1 MMETMLL
8 AVQLLAQAPDPTKVV
23 ANVGAWRMTSRI
35 NPLDDSKMANGV
47 LLDAKTRVALMIR
60 CSSGEAGVLLV
71 WGRYLR
77 GAVSQVTTRVGVA
90 KAVEQAW
97 PILTDHRATM
107 HPNPN
112 AFIAELAVS
121 DRLVAQA
128 VPADGT
134 PVTVVFALEGVDQV
148 VRAVREACPLSD
160 PREKR

>member
-1 MMETMLL
+1 METMLL
-8 AVQLLAQAPDPTKVV
+8 AAQLVAQAADPRKTVV
-23 ANVGAWRMTSRI
+23 NVGGWQITSRI
-35 NPLDDSKMANGV
+35 NPLDDSKVANGV
-47 LLDAKTRVALMIR
+47 MLDAKTRVALMIR
-60 CSSGEAGVLLV
+60 CTSGEAGVLLV

-77 GAVSQVTTRVGVA
+77 GAVAQVTTRVGAA

-107 HPNPN
+107 HPDPN

-148 VRAVREACPLSD
+148 VKAVRDACPLSS